1 MSHLLQFAII
11 ACAICACIAGLR
23 FLLRTGAVK
32 TTLAWCGSALRFLIA
47 TGVFLALMVP
57 SRSMRFL
64 VTAALSLG
72 VMLIARKCLAS
83 LPPPDES
90 GLARL
95 SEDILKVSKAALF
108 VGLVA
113 GVGLALLM
121 ALND

>member
-1 MSHLLQFAII
+1 MSHLLKFAII

-23 FLLRTGAVK
+23 SLLRTDAVK

-57 SRSMRFL
+57 SRSLRFL

-72 VMLIARKCLAS
+72 VMLIARRCLAS

-95 SEDILKVSKAALF
+95 SEHILKVSYFALF
-108 VGLVA
+108 VGLFAWA
-113 GVGLALLM
+113 GLQVLIAL
-121 ALND
+121 DG